1 LHLDYLRHI
10 LEETIFLLRESE
22 NITEAEFLADE
33 KLKRAFVRSFEII
46 GEASKNIPDEEKK
59 NTVILTGSKT
69 FRRSAKI
76 AFLHR

>member
-1 LHLDYLRHI
+1 MNLHPDYLRHI
-10 LEETIFLLRESE
+10 LEETIFLLREAE

-59 NTVILTGSKT
+59 
-69 FRRSAKI
+69 KI
-76 AFLHR
+76 QSY